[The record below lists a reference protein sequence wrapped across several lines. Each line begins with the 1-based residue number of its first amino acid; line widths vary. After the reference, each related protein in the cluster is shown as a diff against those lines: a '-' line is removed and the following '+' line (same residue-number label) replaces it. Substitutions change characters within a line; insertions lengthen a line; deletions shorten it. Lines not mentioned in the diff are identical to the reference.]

1 MLSVE
6 NINLTFTQDAIEEM
20 SRIAVIENETGE
32 DIGARRLHT
41 IMESLL
47 EDISFNADGNNP
59 SIDVTVDKSYVDE
72 HLAKEISAHDL
83 KKYIL

>member
-1 MLSVE
+1 ME
-6 NINLTFTQDAIEEM
+6 NIKLTFTPDAIEEM
-20 SRIAVIENETGE
+20 SRIAVVENETGE

-59 SIDVTVDKSYVDE
+59 EIDVVVDKAYVEE
-72 HLAKEISAHDL
+72 HLAKEISAHNL